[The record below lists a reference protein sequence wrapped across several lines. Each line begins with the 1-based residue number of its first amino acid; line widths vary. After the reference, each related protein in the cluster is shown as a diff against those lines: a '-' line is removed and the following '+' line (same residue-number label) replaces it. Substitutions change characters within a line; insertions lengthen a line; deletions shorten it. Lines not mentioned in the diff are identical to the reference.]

1 MDDINR
7 IIPPKEEPRPKF
19 VPVRCV
25 VCNGHGTV
33 TYQRIKCH
41 GCLGKGYILVEAKN
55 EHTTT

>member
-7 IIPPKEEPRPKF
+7 IPVKKETPKPKY

-33 TYQRIKCH
+33 TYQRITCH
-41 GCLGKGYILVEAKN
+41 GCKGKGFILIETQ
-55 EHTTT
+55 ES

>member
-7 IIPPKEEPRPKF
+7 IIPKTEIKPKF
-19 VPVRCV
+19 VPVKCV

-41 GCLGKGYILVEAKN
+41 GCQGKGYILVEGTEVQN
-55 EHTTT
+55 G